1 MPSYSAPLRDMQ
13 FVYNE
18 LFDPAEICALPGCED
33 ATADLVESVLEEA
46 ARLAENE
53 LFPLNATGD
62 SHGCQYEDGQVTTP
76 PGFAKA
82 YQEYAEGGWIGLPC
96 DPQYGGQGMP
106 GALNVLMEEMA
117 CSANVSFAT
126 YVGLT
131 RGAYR
136 AINTFASDE
145 IKERYLPKMVS
156 GLWSGTM
163 CLTEPQCGTDLGLI
177 RTKAVPA
184 DDGSYQLTGT
194 KIFIT
199 AGEHDLTEN
208 IIHLVLARLPDA
220 PDGIKGI
227 SLFLAPKFLPNAEGE
242 AGDRNTM
249 RCARIENKMGI
260 KASATCEM
268 SLENTQGWL
277 IGEPHK
283 GMRAMFT
290 MMNDARLGVGIQ
302 GLGIGESA
310 YQAAVE
316 YAKDRQQGRSL
327 TGTQYPDLPA
337 DPLLVHP
344 DIRRMLLTMRAFTE
358 GGRALSVWIGR
369 NIDVRDRCEDPE
381 QRKEADDLIQLL
393 TPLVKSY
400 LSEIG
405 HDTAQMAV
413 QVYGGHGY
421 IKDNG
426 VEQYAR
432 DARIAMI
439 YEGANGIQ
447 ALDLVGRKLPAHMG
461 RYLRRFFHPVQG
473 WIDANTA
480 DAALQPFILPLAKAF
495 GRLQIATGQIAQAGL
510 KNPNEA
516 GAASSEYLKLFA
528 LVALAY
534 LWAQMAK
541 VALDKQGS
549 DDSGFYRAKIATAQF
564 FMERILPQT
573 GSLFSAI
580 MVGSK
585 TIMEFP
591 DDAF

>member
-18 LFDPAEICALPGCED
+18 LFDPADITALPGCED
-33 ATADLVESVLEEA
+33 ATADLVEPVLEEA

-62 SHGCQYEDGQVTTP
+62 SHGCQYDDGKVTTP

-96 DPQYGGQGMP
+96 DPKYGGQGMP

-117 CSANVSFAT
+117 CSANVAFAT

-136 AINTFASDE
+136 AINTFASE
-145 IKERYLPKMVS
+145 ELKERYLPKMVS
-156 GLWSGTM
+156 GIWSGTM

-184 DDGSYQLTGT
+184 EDGSHQLTGT

-220 PDGIKGI
+220 PPGIKGI
-227 SLFLAPKFLPNAEGE
+227 SLFLVPKFLPNKDGDIGE
-242 AGDRNTM
+242 RNGM

-268 SLENTQGWL
+268 SLENATGWL

-310 YQAAVE
+310 YQAAVQ

-327 TGTQYPDLPA
+327 SGTQYPDQPA

-369 NIDVRDRCEDPE
+369 NIDIRDRSNNP
-381 QRKEADDLIQLL
+381 QARKEADDLVQLL

-400 LSEIG
+400 LSETG
-405 HDTAQMAV
+405 HDAAQMAV

-421 IKDNG
+421 IWENG

-461 RYLRRFFHPVQG
+461 RYLRRFFHPVQK

-480 DAALQPFILPLAKAF
+480 DATLQPFILPLAKAF

-528 LVALAY
+528 LVALAF

-541 VALDKQGS
+541 EALSKKDTDEK
-549 DDSGFYRAKIATAQF
+549 GFYHAKIATAHF
-564 FMERILPQT
+564 FMERVLPQT

-580 MVGSK
+580 MVGGK
-585 TIMEFP
+585 TMMEFP

>member
-1 MPSYSAPLRDMQ
+1 MPSYTAPLRDMQ

-18 LFDPAEICALPGCED
+18 LFDPNEITALPGCED
-33 ATADLVESVLEEA
+33 ATADLIDPVLEEA

-53 LFPLNATGD
+53 LFPLNQSGD
-62 SHGCQYEDGQVTTP
+62 THGCQYQDGEVTTP
-76 PGFAKA
+76 PGFAEV
-82 YQEYAEGGWIGLPC
+82 YREYAQGGWIGLPC
-96 DPQYGGQGMP
+96 DPKYGGQGMP
-106 GALNVLMEEMA
+106 GALNVLLEEMA

-126 YVGLT
+126 YIGLT

-136 AINTFASDE
+136 AINAFASDE
-145 IKERYLPKMVS
+145 IKNCYLPKMVS
-156 GLWSGTM
+156 GIWSGTM

-177 RTKAVPA
+177 RSKAVLNE
-184 DDGSYQLTGT
+184 DGTYAISGT

-220 PDGIKGI
+220 PEGIKGI
-227 SLFLAPKFLPNAEGE
+227 SLFLVPKFIPTDDGE
-242 AGDRNTM
+242 AGARNPI
-249 RCARIENKMGI
+249 RCARIESKMGI
-260 KASATCEM
+260 KASATCEINLD
-268 SLENTQGWL
+268 SATGWL

-316 YAKDRQQGRSL
+316 YARDRRQGRSL
-327 TGTQYPDLPA
+327 TGARYPEQSA

-344 DIRRMLLTMRAFTE
+344 DIRRTLLTMRAFTE
-358 GGRALSVWIGR
+358 GARALAVWIGR
-369 NIDVRDRCEDPE
+369 QIDIRDHSENAE
-381 QRKEADDLIQLL
+381 QRKQADDLVQLL

-400 LSEIG
+400 LSEVG
-405 HDTAQMAV
+405 HDVAQMAV

-421 IKDNG
+421 IRDNG

-447 ALDLVGRKLPAHMG
+447 ALDMVGRKLPAHMG
-461 RYLRRFFHPVQG
+461 RYLRRFFHPVQA
-473 WIDANTA
+473 WIDSNTS
-480 DAALQPFILPLAKAF
+480 DAQLQPFVLPLAKAF
-495 GRLQIATGQIAQAGL
+495 GRLQLATGQVAQAGL

-528 LVALAY
+528 LVTLAF
-534 LWAQMAK
+534 LWARMAK
-541 VALDKQGS
+541 VALEKQVS
-549 DDSGFYRAKIATAQF
+549 DDTGFYQAKIATARF
-564 FMERILPQT
+564 FVERILPQT
-573 GSLFSAI
+573 GALFSSI
-580 MVGSK
+580 MAGGA
-585 TIMEFP
+585 TMMEFP

>member
-18 LFDPAEICALPGCED
+18 LFDPSEITALPGCQD
-33 ATADLVESVLEEA
+33 ATADLIEPVLEEA
-46 ARLAENE
+46 ARLAEQE
-53 LFPLNATGD
+53 LFPLNHSGD
-62 SHGCQYEDGQVTTP
+62 LEGCQYADGTVTTP
-76 PGFAKA
+76 KGFDKA
-82 YQEYAEGGWIGLPC
+82 YREYAEGGWIGLPC
-96 DPQYGGQGMP
+96 DPAHGGQGMP
-106 GALNVLMEEMA
+106 GALNVLLEEMA

-136 AINTFASDE
+136 AINAFASDE
-145 IKERYLPKMVS
+145 LKNQYLPKMVS
-156 GLWSGTM
+156 GTWSGTM

-177 RTKAVPA
+177 RTKATLNT
-184 DDGSYQLTGT
+184 DGSYALTGT

-199 AGEHDLTEN
+199 AGEHNLTEN

-220 PDGIKGI
+220 PAGIKGI
-227 SLFLAPKFLPNAEGE
+227 SLFLVPKFIPDASNNPGE
-242 AGDRNTM
+242 RNGM

-268 SLENTQGWL
+268 SLENAKGWL
-277 IGEPHK
+277 VGSPHK

-302 GLGIGESA
+302 GLGLGESA
-310 YQAAVE
+310 YQAAVT
-316 YAKDRQQGRSL
+316 YARDRSQGRSL
-327 TGTQYPDLPA
+327 TGVQYPEQAA
-337 DPLLVHP
+337 DPLMVHP

-358 GGRALSVWIGR
+358 GGRALAVWIGR
-369 NIDVRDRCEDPE
+369 NIDIRDRSEDP
-381 QRKEADDLIQLL
+381 QARQEADDLVQLL

-400 LSEIG
+400 LSEVG

-421 IKDNG
+421 IRENG

-461 RYLRRFFHPVQG
+461 RYLRRFFHPVQS
-473 WIDANTA
+473 WIDSHAA
-480 DAALQPFILPLAKAF
+480 DAKLQGFVLPLSKAF
-495 GRLQIATGQIAQAGL
+495 GRLQLATGQIAQAGL

-516 GAASSEYLKLFA
+516 GAASAEYLKLFA

-534 LWAQMAK
+534 LWAQMASI
-541 VALDKQGS
+541 ALTKEAQ
-549 DDSGFYRAKIATAQF
+549 DDSGFYKAKLATATF
-564 FMERILPQT
+564 FFERVLPQT
-573 GSLFSAI
+573 GALFASIMAGSAT
-580 MVGSK
+580 M
-585 TIMEFP
+585 MDFP
-591 DDAF
+591 EDAF

>member
-18 LFDPAEICALPGCED
+18 LFDPADISALPGCED
-33 ATADLVESVLEEA
+33 ATADLVEPVLEEA

-62 SHGCQYEDGQVTTP
+62 SHGCQYEDGKVTTP

-96 DPQYGGQGMP
+96 DPKYGGQGMP

-136 AINTFASDE
+136 AINIFASE
-145 IKERYLPKMVS
+145 ELKERYLPKMVS
-156 GLWSGTM
+156 GIWSGTM

-184 DDGSYQLTGT
+184 DDGSHQLTGT

-220 PDGIKGI
+220 PPGIKGI
-227 SLFLAPKFLPNAEGE
+227 SLFLVPKFLPNKDGDIGE
-242 AGDRNTM
+242 RNGM

-268 SLENTQGWL
+268 SLESATGWL

-310 YQAAVE
+310 YQAAVQ

-327 TGTQYPDLPA
+327 SGAQYPDQPA

-344 DIRRMLLTMRAFTE
+344 DIRRTLLTMRAFTE

-369 NIDVRDRCEDPE
+369 NIDIRDRSDNP
-381 QRKEADDLIQLL
+381 QAQKEADDLVQLL

-400 LSEIG
+400 LSEAG
-405 HDTAQMAV
+405 HDAAQMAV

-421 IKDNG
+421 IRENG

-461 RYLRRFFHPVQG
+461 RYLRRFFHPVQK

-480 DAALQPFILPLAKAF
+480 DATLQPFILPLAKAF

-510 KNPNEA
+510 KNPDEA
-516 GAASSEYLKLFA
+516 GAASNEYLKLFA
-528 LVALAY
+528 LVALAF

-541 VALDKQGS
+541 EALSKKDT
-549 DDSGFYRAKIATAQF
+549 DETGFYQAKIATAHF
-564 FMERILPQT
+564 FMERVLPQT

-580 MVGSK
+580 MVGGK
-585 TIMEFP
+585 TMMEFP

>member
-1 MPSYSAPLRDMQ
+1 
-13 FVYNE
+13 
-18 LFDPAEICALPGCED
+18 
-33 ATADLVESVLEEA
+33 
-46 ARLAENE
+46 
-53 LFPLNATGD
+53 
-62 SHGCQYEDGQVTTP
+62 
-76 PGFAKA
+76 
-82 YQEYAEGGWIGLPC
+82 
-96 DPQYGGQGMP
+96 MP

-136 AINTFASDE
+136 AINTFASE
-145 IKERYLPKMVS
+145 ELKERYLPKMVS
-156 GLWSGTM
+156 GIWSGTM

-184 DDGSYQLTGT
+184 EDGSHQLTGT

-220 PDGIKGI
+220 PPGIKGI
-227 SLFLAPKFLPNAEGE
+227 SLFLVPKFLPNKDGDIGE
-242 AGDRNTM
+242 RNGM
-249 RCARIENKMGI
+249 RCTRIENKMGI

-268 SLENTQGWL
+268 SLENATGWL

-310 YQAAVE
+310 YQAAVQ

-327 TGTQYPDLPA
+327 SGTQYPDQPA

-369 NIDVRDRCEDPE
+369 NIDIRDRSNNP
-381 QRKEADDLIQLL
+381 QARKEADDLVQLL

-400 LSEIG
+400 LSEAG
-405 HDTAQMAV
+405 HDAAQMAV

-421 IKDNG
+421 VRDNG

-461 RYLRRFFHPVQG
+461 RYLRRFFHAVQK

-480 DAALQPFILPLAKAF
+480 DATLQPFILPLAKAF

-528 LVALAY
+528 LVALAF

-541 VALDKQGS
+541 VALSKKETDEE
-549 DDSGFYRAKIATAQF
+549 GFYQAKIATAHF
-564 FMERILPQT
+564 FMERVLPQT

-580 MVGSK
+580 MVGGK
-585 TIMEFP
+585 TMMEFP

>member
-18 LFDPAEICALPGCED
+18 LFDPADISALPGCED
-33 ATADLVESVLEEA
+33 ATADLVEPVLEEA

-62 SHGCQYEDGQVTTP
+62 SHGCQYEDGTVTTP

-96 DPQYGGQGMP
+96 DPKYGGQGMP

-136 AINTFASDE
+136 AINTFAGE
-145 IKERYLPKMVS
+145 ELKERYLPKMVS
-156 GLWSGTM
+156 GIWSGTM

-184 DDGSYQLTGT
+184 EDGSHQLTGT

-208 IIHLVLARLPDA
+208 IIHLVLARLPDG
-220 PDGIKGI
+220 PPGIKGI
-227 SLFLAPKFLPNAEGE
+227 SLFLVPKFLPNKDGDIGE
-242 AGDRNTM
+242 RNAM

-268 SLENTQGWL
+268 SLENATGWL

-310 YQAAVE
+310 YQAAVQ

-327 TGTQYPDLPA
+327 SGTQYPDQPA

-369 NIDVRDRCEDPE
+369 NIDIRDRSNDP
-381 QRKEADDLIQLL
+381 QARKEADDLVQLL

-400 LSEIG
+400 LSEAG
-405 HDTAQMAV
+405 HDAAQMAV

-421 IKDNG
+421 IRDNG

-461 RYLRRFFHPVQG
+461 RYLRRFFHPVQK

-480 DAALQPFILPLAKAF
+480 DATLQPFILPLAKAF

-528 LVALAY
+528 LVALAF

-541 VALDKQGS
+541 VALSKKETDEE
-549 DDSGFYRAKIATAQF
+549 GFYQAKIATAHF
-564 FMERILPQT
+564 FMERVLPQT

-580 MVGSK
+580 MVGGK
-585 TIMEFP
+585 TMMEFP

>member
-1 MPSYSAPLRDMQ
+1 MPSYSAPVRDMK

-18 LFDPAEICALPGCED
+18 LFDPSDITALPGYED
-33 ATADLVESVLEEA
+33 ATADLLEPVLEEA

-53 LFPLNATGD
+53 LFPLNHSGD
-62 SHGCQYEDGQVTTP
+62 LVGCVYDEGSVTTP
-76 PGFAKA
+76 PGFSKA
-82 YQEYAEGGWIGLPC
+82 YREYAEGGWIGLPC
-96 DPQYGGQGMP
+96 DPDFGGQGMP
-106 GALNVLMEEMA
+106 GAVNVMLEEMA

-136 AINTFASDE
+136 AINAFASDDL
-145 IKERYLPKMVS
+145 KNRYLPKMVS
-156 GLWSGTM
+156 GVWSGTM

-177 RTKAVPA
+177 RTKAVSNE
-184 DDGSYQLTGT
+184 DGSYSLSGT

-220 PDGIKGI
+220 PAGIKGI
-227 SLFLAPKFLPNAEGE
+227 SLFLVPKFLPDADNQPAE
-242 AGDRNTM
+242 RNGM

-268 SLENTQGWL
+268 SLDQAKGWL
-277 IGEPHK
+277 VGTPHK

-302 GLGIGESA
+302 GLGLGESA
-310 YQAAVE
+310 YQAAVA
-316 YAKDRQQGRSL
+316 YARDRNQGRSL
-327 TGTQYPDLPA
+327 TGARYPEQNA
-337 DPLLVHP
+337 DPLMVHP

-358 GGRALSVWIGR
+358 GGRALAVWIGR
-369 NIDVRDRCEDPE
+369 NIDIRDRSDNAEAK
-381 QRKEADDLIQLL
+381 KEADDLVQLL

-400 LSEIG
+400 LSEVG

-421 IKDNG
+421 IRENG

-447 ALDLVGRKLPAHMG
+447 ALDLVGRKMPAHMG
-461 RYLRRFFHPVQG
+461 RYLRRFFHPVQN
-473 WIDANTA
+473 WIDSHAA
-480 DAALQPFILPLAKAF
+480 DADLQEFVLPLHKAF
-495 GRLQIATGQIAQAGL
+495 GRLQLATGQIAQAGL

-516 GAASSEYLKLFA
+516 GAASADYLKLFA

-541 VALDKQGS
+541 IALGKKDG
-549 DDSGFYRAKIATAQF
+549 DEAGFYRAKLATAKF

-573 GSLFSAI
+573 GSLFASI
-580 MVGSK
+580 MAGGA
-585 TIMEFP
+585 TMMDFP

>member
-1 MPSYSAPLRDMQ
+1 MPSYIAPLRDMQ

-18 LFDPAEICALPGCED
+18 LFDPTEITALPGCED
-33 ATADLVESVLEEA
+33 ATADLVDPVLEEA
-46 ARLAENE
+46 ARLAQNE
-53 LFPLNATGD
+53 LFPLNHSGD
-62 SHGCQYEDGQVTTP
+62 TSGCQYDDGKVTTP
-76 PGFAKA
+76 PGFVDA
-82 YQEYAEGGWIGLPC
+82 YRQYAEGGWIGLPC
-96 DPQYGGQGMP
+96 DPKYGGQGMP
-106 GALNVLMEEMA
+106 GALNVLLEEMA
-117 CSANVSFAT
+117 CSANVAFAT

-136 AINTFASDE
+136 AIKTFASDE
-145 IKERYLPKMVS
+145 LKNCYLPKMVS
-156 GLWSGTM
+156 GIWSGTM

-177 RTKAVPA
+177 LTKAVA
-184 DDGSYQLTGT
+184 NKNGSHAISGT

-220 PDGIKGI
+220 PEGIKGI
-227 SLFLAPKFLPNAEGE
+227 SLFLVPKFLPKDGGEVGERNAI
-242 AGDRNTM
+242 
-249 RCARIENKMGI
+249 RCTRIERKMGI

-268 SLENTQGWL
+268 SLDSATGWL

-302 GLGIGESA
+302 GLGLGESA

-316 YAKDRQQGRSL
+316 YARDRQQGRALS
-327 TGTQYPDLPA
+327 GARYPEQAA

-358 GGRALSVWIGR
+358 GTRALAVWVGR
-369 NIDVRDRCEDPE
+369 QIDIRDRSEDTE
-381 QRKEADDLIQLL
+381 QRKQADDLVQLL

-400 LSEIG
+400 LSEVG

-421 IKDNG
+421 IHDNG

-461 RYLRRFFHPVQG
+461 RYLRRFFHPVQA
-473 WIDANTA
+473 WISSNTA
-480 DAALQPFILPLAKAF
+480 NVELQPFVLPLAKAF
-495 GRLQIATGQIAQAGL
+495 GRLQLATGQIAQAGL
-510 KNPNEA
+510 KDPNEA

-528 LVALAY
+528 LVTLAF
-534 LWAQMAK
+534 LWAKMAK
-541 VALDKQGS
+541 VALEKQDN
-549 DDSGFYRAKIATAQF
+549 DDTGFYQAKIATAHF
-564 FMERILPQT
+564 FMERILPQS
-573 GSLFSAI
+573 GALFASI
-580 MVGSK
+580 MSGGA
-585 TIMEFP
+585 TMMAFP

>member
-33 ATADLVESVLEEA
+33 ATADLVEPVLEEA

-62 SHGCQYEDGQVTTP
+62 SHGCQYEDGKVTTP

-96 DPQYGGQGMP
+96 DPEYGGQGMP
-106 GALNVLMEEMA
+106 GALNVLLEEMA
-117 CSANVSFAT
+117 CSANVAFAT

-136 AINTFASDE
+136 AINAFASDE

-156 GLWSGTM
+156 GIWSGTM

-184 DDGSYQLTGT
+184 ENGSYQLTGT

-220 PDGIKGI
+220 SAGIKGI
-227 SLFLAPKFLPNAEGE
+227 SLFLVPKVLPNADGE
-242 AGDRNTM
+242 AGERNSM

-268 SLENTQGWL
+268 SLENAQGWL

-302 GLGIGESA
+302 GLGLGESA

-327 TGTQYPDLPA
+327 TGAQYPDQPA

-358 GGRALSVWIGR
+358 GSRALAVWIGR
-369 NIDVRDRCEDPE
+369 NIDVRDRSEDPK
-381 QRKEADDLIQLL
+381 QRKEADDLVQLL

-400 LSEIG
+400 LSETG
-405 HDTAQMAV
+405 HDAAQMAV

-421 IKDNG
+421 IRENG

-541 VALDKQGS
+541 VALGKQDS
-549 DDSGFYRAKIATAQF
+549 DDSGFYQAKVATAQF
-564 FMERILPQT
+564 FMERILPQS

-580 MVGSK
+580 MVGGK
-585 TIMEFP
+585 TMMEFP

>member
-18 LFDPAEICALPGCED
+18 LFDPADISALPGCED
-33 ATADLVESVLEEA
+33 ATADLVEPVLEEA

-62 SHGCQYEDGQVTTP
+62 SHGCQYEDGKVTTP

-96 DPQYGGQGMP
+96 DPKYGGQGMP

-136 AINTFASDE
+136 AINIFASE
-145 IKERYLPKMVS
+145 ELKERYLPKMVS
-156 GLWSGTM
+156 GIWSGTM

-177 RTKAVPA
+177 RTKAVAA
-184 DDGSYQLTGT
+184 DDGSHQLTGT

-220 PDGIKGI
+220 PPGIKGI
-227 SLFLAPKFLPNAEGE
+227 SLFLVPKFLPNKDGDIGE
-242 AGDRNTM
+242 RNGM

-268 SLENTQGWL
+268 SLENATGWL

-310 YQAAVE
+310 YQAAVQ

-327 TGTQYPDLPA
+327 SGTQYPDQPA

-369 NIDVRDRCEDPE
+369 NIDIRDRSDNP
-381 QRKEADDLIQLL
+381 QARKEADDLVQLL

-400 LSEIG
+400 LSEVG
-405 HDTAQMAV
+405 HDAAQMAV

-421 IKDNG
+421 IRENG

-461 RYLRRFFHPVQG
+461 RYLRRFFHPVQK

-480 DAALQPFILPLAKAF
+480 DATLQPFILPLAKAF

-528 LVALAY
+528 LVALAF

-541 VALDKQGS
+541 VALSNKDT
-549 DDSGFYRAKIATAQF
+549 DEEGFYQAKIATAHF
-564 FMERILPQT
+564 FMERVLPQT

-580 MVGSK
+580 MVGGK
-585 TIMEFP
+585 TMMEFP

>member
-18 LFDPAEICALPGCED
+18 LFDPADISALPGCED
-33 ATADLVESVLEEA
+33 ATADLVEPVLEEA

-62 SHGCQYEDGQVTTP
+62 SHGCQYEDGKVTTP

-96 DPQYGGQGMP
+96 DPKYGGQGMP

-136 AINTFASDE
+136 AINAFASE
-145 IKERYLPKMVS
+145 ELKEHYLPKMVS
-156 GLWSGTM
+156 GIWSGTM

-177 RTKAVPA
+177 RTKAVPS
-184 DDGSYQLTGT
+184 DDGSHQLTGT

-220 PDGIKGI
+220 PPGIKGI
-227 SLFLAPKFLPNAEGE
+227 SLFLVPKFLPNKDGDIGE
-242 AGDRNTM
+242 RNGM

-268 SLENTQGWL
+268 SLQNATGWL

-310 YQAAVE
+310 YQAAVQ

-327 TGTQYPDLPA
+327 SGTQYPDQPA

-369 NIDVRDRCEDPE
+369 NIDIRDRSDNP
-381 QRKEADDLIQLL
+381 QAQKEADDLVQLL

-400 LSEIG
+400 LSEAG
-405 HDTAQMAV
+405 HDAAQMAV

-421 IKDNG
+421 IRENG

-461 RYLRRFFHPVQG
+461 RYLRRFFHPVQK

-480 DAALQPFILPLAKAF
+480 DATLQPFILPLAKAF

-528 LVALAY
+528 LVALAF

-541 VALDKQGS
+541 EALSKKDTDEK
-549 DDSGFYRAKIATAQF
+549 GFYQAKIATAHF
-564 FMERILPQT
+564 FMERVLPQT

-580 MVGSK
+580 MVGGK
-585 TIMEFP
+585 TMMEFP

>member
-18 LFDPAEICALPGCED
+18 LFDPADISALPGCED
-33 ATADLVESVLEEA
+33 ATADLVEPVLEEA

-62 SHGCQYEDGQVTTP
+62 SHGCQYEDGKVTTP

-96 DPQYGGQGMP
+96 DPKYGGQGMP

-136 AINTFASDE
+136 AINIFASE
-145 IKERYLPKMVS
+145 ELKERYLPKMVS
-156 GLWSGTM
+156 GIWSGTM

-184 DDGSYQLTGT
+184 EDGSHQLTGT

-220 PDGIKGI
+220 PPGIKGI
-227 SLFLAPKFLPNAEGE
+227 SLFLVPKFLPNKDGDIGE
-242 AGDRNTM
+242 RNGM

-268 SLENTQGWL
+268 SLENATGWL

-310 YQAAVE
+310 YQAAVQ

-327 TGTQYPDLPA
+327 SGTQYPDQPA

-369 NIDVRDRCEDPE
+369 NIDIRDRSNNP
-381 QRKEADDLIQLL
+381 QARKEADDLVQLL

-400 LSEIG
+400 LSETG
-405 HDTAQMAV
+405 HDAAQMAV

-421 IKDNG
+421 IWENG

-461 RYLRRFFHPVQG
+461 RYLRRFFHPVQK

-480 DAALQPFILPLAKAF
+480 DATLQPFILPLAKAF

-510 KNPNEA
+510 KNPDEA

-528 LVALAY
+528 LVALAF

-541 VALDKQGS
+541 EALSKKDTDEK
-549 DDSGFYRAKIATAQF
+549 GFYQAKIATAHF
-564 FMERILPQT
+564 FMERVLPQT

-580 MVGSK
+580 MVGGK
-585 TIMEFP
+585 TMMEFP